1 MNKNVY
7 TDILYETIVKNT
19 HRPCFHIKREGRYQS
34 WTFSDYHKDLNK
46 LCSALKK
53 HGLKKGINAV
63 VIGENSPEWVI
74 AFHAIILTGS
84 CVIPVDPN
92 IPPSEIESIISITEA
107 KVVFCSKAYL
117 NLFRALKDKYN
128 FLERIVILDPVS
140 DEKELRFE
148 KYLAHGNEEKEAFNV
163 QFQPDD
169 PIVIIFTSGTTGKA
183 KGVVLCQKN
192 YSIVAKYG
200 IPRMQMSQEDTVCA
214 VLPLHHVFG
223 FAACIAG
230 PTLAGMDVVF
240 VPYLKGPLI
249 LEALQ
254 DKGVTMLPAVPKM
267 IALFYDSIMHNV
279 KKKGPLVQSLFTAMK
294 SVSATAGETF
304 GNGFR
309 RGLFSSVHSSFGG
322 KLRIIIS
329 GGAALNKKHWLGFK
343 QLGFNIVEGYGLT
356 ETFGPITLVPINDAR
371 MGSVGTILEEN
382 EIKILDPDSSGL
394 GEVLL
399 RGVCVFKGY
408 YKNDQLTNDV
418 IDNDGWFH
426 TGDLGYLDKD
436 RFLFLNGRKKDVIV
450 LDTGKNVYPDELEE
464 HYGTSPLIE
473 EIGIFGIKLDDGEI
487 VAAAIVPSKEVRKNN
502 SLQKASE
509 LLYEELNRLGKT
521 QPIHRRITDFITVY
535 SPLPRTTTRKLKK
548 VELRKL
554 FNSIKRKSSSKPF
567 SDEQLSVLEIALM
580 ETAEYKRIVEGIS
593 LASPKID
600 IQIINPRS
608 NLEIDLG
615 IDSLKKIELLSF
627 IERSFSV
634 TIPESI
640 FDKMENV
647 SDLVSLIREQ
657 KLHGIEPAVDRII
670 SLKERILSDTIDII
684 NFPKSS
690 FFKRA
695 AHPLVKGFVESSNQ
709 FKFFNS
715 EHLLELDHPLIFVA
729 NHSHALDAFWLL
741 HSLSK
746 QVHDNTFFIADHC
759 VRQYPIIP
767 YSFLKDHILEPER
780 FGDPI
785 QVLKASLSVIRNGK
799 NLIIFPEGQ
808 VSKTGYTGNFK
819 SGIGLLARETGATVV
834 PVMIQ
839 STTKKSPGSFSKVIF
854 GRSFSI
860 PELFA
865 TGVLEQNSTA
875 EEIADYIRTIIIS
888 IKLDSP
894 STAS

>member
-1 MNKNVY
+1 MINNVY
-7 TDILYETIVKNT
+7 TDILQNTLIKNSN
-19 HRPCFHIKREGRYQS
+19 RPCFHIKREGRYQS
-34 WTFSDYHKDLNK
+34 WTFSDFHKDLNK
-46 LCSALKK
+46 LCSVLKK
-53 HGLKKGINAV
+53 HGLKKGTNAV

-74 AFHAIILTGS
+74 AFHAIILTGA
-84 CVIPVDPN
+84 CTIPVDPN

-107 KVVFCSKAYL
+107 KVVFCSKVYL
-117 NLFRALKDKYN
+117 NLFRALKEKYE
-128 FLERIVILDPVS
+128 FLERIVLLDPTS
-140 DEKELRFE
+140 EEKEPRFE
-148 KYLAHGNEEKEAFNV
+148 KYLAHGNEDKEAFYL

-169 PIVIIFTSGTTGKA
+169 PMVIIFTSGTTGKA

-200 IPRMQMSQEDTVCA
+200 IPRMQMSHEDTVCA

-240 VPYLKGPLI
+240 VPTLKGPLI

-279 KKKGPLVQSLFTAMK
+279 KKKGPLVQSLFAGMNTL
-294 SVSATAGETF
+294 SATAGNTF

-329 GGAALNKKHWLGFK
+329 GGAALNKKHWYGFR

-356 ETFGPITLVPINDAR
+356 ETFGPITLVPLNDAR
-371 MGSVGTILEEN
+371 LGSVGPILGEN
-382 EIKILDPDSSGL
+382 EVKILDPDSSGL

-399 RGVCVFKGY
+399 RGACVFKGY
-408 YKNDQLTNDV
+408 YKNDALTREV
-418 IDNDGWFH
+418 IDKDGWFH

-436 RFLFLNGRKKDVIV
+436 NFLFLNGRKKDVIV
-450 LDTGKNVYPDELEE
+450 LDTGKNVYPDELED
-464 HYGTSPLIE
+464 YYSVSALIE
-473 EIGIFGIKLDDGEI
+473 EIGIFGIKNDEGEI

-521 QPIHRRITDFITVY
+521 QPIHRRITDFVTVY
-535 SPLPRTTTRKLKK
+535 SPLPRTTSRKLKK
-548 VELRKL
+548 EELRKL
-554 FNSIKRKSSSKPF
+554 FNSIKRRSSNKTLP
-567 SDEQLSVLEIALM
+567 DEQLSVLEVALM
-580 ETAEYKRIVEGIS
+580 ETTEYKTIVNGIM
-593 LASPKID
+593 LVSPKID

-615 IDSLKKIELLSF
+615 IDSLKKIELLNF
-627 IERSFSV
+627 IEQSFSV
-634 TIPESI
+634 TIPETI

-657 KLHGIEPAVDRII
+657 KLHGIQPAVDRILSI
-670 SLKERILSDTIDII
+670 KERILSDNVEII
-684 NFPKSS
+684 NFPKNS

-695 AHPLVKGFVESSNQ
+695 ALPLIKGYTESSNQ
-709 FKFFNS
+709 FKFFNAENIIGLS
-715 EHLLELDHPLIFVA
+715 NPLIFVA
-729 NHSHALDAFWLL
+729 NHGHILDAFWLL
-741 HSLSK
+741 NSLSHK
-746 QVHDNTFFIADHC
+746 MHDNTFFIADPC
-759 VRQYPIIP
+759 VLQYPTIP
-767 YSFLKDHILEPER
+767 YSFLKDHIVFPEPI
-780 FGDPI
+780 GDPI
-785 QVLKASLSVIRNGK
+785 QVLKAALSVIRNGK

-808 VSKTGYTGNFK
+808 ISKTGIPGHFK

-834 PVMIQ
+834 PVFIQ
-839 STTKKSPGSFSKVIF
+839 STTNKSRGSFSKVIF

-860 PELFA
+860 QELFA
-865 TGVLEQNSTA
+865 KGVLEQNLSA
-875 EEIADYIRTIIIS
+875 EEITEYIRTIIIS
-888 IKLDSP
+888 IKSDST